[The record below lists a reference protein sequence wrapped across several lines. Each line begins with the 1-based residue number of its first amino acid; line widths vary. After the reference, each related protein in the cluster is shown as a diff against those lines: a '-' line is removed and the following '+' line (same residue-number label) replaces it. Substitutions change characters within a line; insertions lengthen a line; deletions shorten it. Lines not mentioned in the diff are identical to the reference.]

1 MKKVSVFSL
10 KRIIVIVTVLT
21 IGLFPATS
29 SVQSKES
36 RSVLRKSAWGRL
48 PAESP
53 GLHAGTAKVDITP
66 KKPVK
71 MAGYSSRTGLS
82 TGVHDPLSARVVV
95 FGNKG
100 KRLVLVSTDLIGFY
114 DGTAEY
120 MRKVILDEFQLEPS
134 ELFLSAIH
142 THAGPSL
149 TIDKEKGHPNNLEYT
164 KRLKVK
170 LIEVIRKA
178 SSNMGPVNIGAGI
191 GYSPVG
197 MNRREL
203 KFDSSG
209 NSSIRLGRNPYGPTD
224 KEVLVVKMTKLRSPK
239 DSLRR
244 TPDGADGRTIAALF
258 DYATHA
264 TCLGGKNYTI
274 SGDVLGL
281 AEQFVEKILGE
292 DIITA
297 GFAGASGNIDPWFR
311 VLPEFNTEPG
321 WIPEPVLLGT
331 MLGEEVV
338 HVFRNIGKVS
348 SGGEI
353 AAAFVTLEL
362 PGKPRNET
370 TIKKGCP
377 PTPLNITAA
386 RVGDIAFIGLG
397 GEILTEIGMAIK
409 AASPYKHTFVITHCN
424 GAAGYLPPEHLYI
437 EGGYEIRSSR
447 FAPQAADIVVKR
459 AVKMLHELYQ

>member
-1 MKKVSVFSL
+1 VKEGIVLRRFAMKKVSVFSL
-10 KRIIVIVTVLT
+10 KQIIIIVTVF
-21 IGLFPATS
+21 ISGLFPATS

-36 RSVLRKSAWGRL
+36 MLVTRRLSLGSRVTGDESRNSVLQ
-48 PAESP
+48 
-53 GLHAGTAKVDITP
+53 AGTAKVDITP
-66 KKPVK
+66 KKPVR
-71 MAGYSSRTGLS
+71 MAGYGSRKGLS
-82 TGVHDPLSARVVV
+82 TGVHDPLSARIVV
-95 FGNKG
+95 FENND

-114 DGTAEY
+114 DGTAEHT
-120 MRKVILDEFQLEPS
+120 RKVILDEFQLEPS

-149 TIDKEKGHPNNLEYT
+149 TINKEKGHPNNLEYT
-164 KRLKVK
+164 ERLKVK

-178 SSNMGPVNIGAGI
+178 SSNMGPIYIGAGI

-203 KFDSSG
+203 RFDSSG
-209 NSSIRLGRNPYGPTD
+209 NSSIRLGCNPYGPTD
-224 KEVLVVKMTKLRSPK
+224 KEVLVVKMTK
-239 DSLRR
+239 
-244 TPDGADGRTIAALF
+244 PDGRLIATLF
-258 DYATHA
+258 DYASHA

-292 DIITA
+292 DVIA
-297 GFAGASGNIDPWFR
+297 AAFAGASGNIDPWFR
-311 VLPEFNTEPG
+311 VLPAFNTEPG

-338 HVFRNIGKVS
+338 HVFRDIGKVS

-353 AAAFVTLEL
+353 ASAFVTLEL

-370 TIKKGCP
+370 TIEKDYP
-377 PTPLNITAA
+377 PTSLNITAA
-386 RVGDIAFIGLG
+386 RVGDIAFVGIGC
-397 GEILTEIGMAIK
+397 EVLTEIGMAIK
-409 AASPYKHTFVITHCN
+409 AASPYKHTFVISHCN

-447 FAPQAADIVVKR
+447 FAPRAADIVVKQ
-459 AVKMLHELYQ
+459 AVKMLHKL